1 MADQNSDRSENP
13 NPDQNKNPIQ
23 GDNLV
28 HNFLYLNPNENLV
41 TPLVFPILDSTNY
54 HSWSRSVLTVL
65 SAKNKVEFVNGVIP

>member
-54 HSWSRSVLTVL
+54 HS
-65 SAKNKVEFVNGVIP
+65 